1 MNTPALNGFLQ
12 NHQNGCDFYSKE
24 PCSCGLEMARYE
36 LAQLKIA
43 LAVQTSAVEY
53 AKWKERLNILRE
65 IYAESLKYGA
75 SYFLGKPMERF
86 SSWLQ
91 IQLLETE
98 RTYNTW
104 LTKYGKE

>member
-43 LAVQTSAVEY
+43 LAVQTEAVED
-53 AKWKERLNILRE
+53 ARKV
-65 IYAESLKYGA
+65 
-75 SYFLGKPMERF
+75 M
-86 SSWLQ
+86 
-91 IQLLETE
+91 LLYIKTSMIDNSV
-98 RTYNTW
+98 RAW
-104 LTKYGKE
+104 FTKYRKEPK

>member
-1 MNTPALNGFLQ
+1 MYT
-12 NHQNGCDFYSKE
+12 S
-24 PCSCGLEMARYE
+24 LETMTEAME
-36 LAQLKIA
+36 
-43 LAVQTSAVEY
+43 VV
-53 AKWKERLNILRE
+53 KWEERLNILRQ

-86 SSWLQ
+86 SNWLQ

-104 LTKYGKE
+104 LVKNGKEQPCQPF